1 MSAALHIDA
10 VEIVPLDIMPKRTPR
25 IATGV
30 YTYSEK
36 GGWAGRPVLVG
47 VRAGGLVGWGEVR
60 PVNPFVGETAASI
73 FSNLRDFYA
82 PLLLG
87 RNPMEIDGLWHELNR
102 KLPNNPA
109 ALATL
114 DMALHDL
121 VGKALGVPVHTL
133 LGGAC
138 KTDIPLEWSVNL
150 DDEKTMVAEAVEIF
164 EKYRAPYISIKVGPL
179 DRADVDC
186 RVARAI
192 QKELGPKVFLGADAN
207 TSYDTVTAIRFAN
220 QLADDGLAYFEQ
232 PVPSLGEMRWIRE
245 RINVPVMADESVYT
259 ITDALHTVAQGAADV
274 IAMKFYKCGSLRRMR
289 DIAVIAEAAGMRAN
303 CAGVARCN
311 YIEAIAAAHVCAS
324 IPNHAFGA
332 EFMMGLPSV
341 WEDPIISNRPIDVK
355 NGFCNVPSGPG
366 LGFEIDAKAVKK
378 YALERLVVDKKGAR
392 SLS

>member
-114 DMALHDL
+114 AMALHDL

-220 QLADDGLAYFEQ
+220 Q
-232 PVPSLGEMRWIRE
+232 
-245 RINVPVMADESVYT
+245 
-259 ITDALHTVAQGAADV
+259 
-274 IAMKFYKCGSLRRMR
+274 
-289 DIAVIAEAAGMRAN
+289 
-303 CAGVARCN
+303 
-311 YIEAIAAAHVCAS
+311 
-324 IPNHAFGA
+324 
-332 EFMMGLPSV
+332 
-341 WEDPIISNRPIDVK
+341 
-355 NGFCNVPSGPG
+355 
-366 LGFEIDAKAVKK
+366 
-378 YALERLVVDKKGAR
+378 
-392 SLS
+392 